1 MSDFYQT
8 DIITTL
14 HRLGGDGLDRI
25 EHELAGFSKSRPATL
40 VLPALYSEFE
50 ADALAGIVEELK
62 KVRYIKEIVLSLGRA
77 SDEEFEKAM
86 RFMSDIPY
94 DVKII
99 HNEGKRIKSLY
110 STLEDYGLWAG
121 EDGKGRSA
129 WLAYGYTIA
138 SGRSDVIALHD
149 CDIVNYNREMLAR
162 LCYPVMNPSIDVVF
176 CKGFYSRVTDRMHGR
191 VTRLLITPL
200 VRALQKLVGG
210 HDFLTFLDNFRY
222 PLAGEFCMIT
232 DLAWVNRIPWDWGL
246 EVGVLSEVFRNYSP
260 KRVCQVDITDNYEH
274 KHQELSPED
283 ESRGL
288 MKMCVDISKSIFRVL
303 AAEGV
308 VFSENFFK
316 SLEVGYLRLAEDTMV
331 KYEADAAINGLVYD
345 RHGEAKAVEAFIRAI
360 HKGAAAV
367 LENPMGTPL
376 IPSWRRV
383 SAGIPGVLDFL
394 RDAVDEDNRQGRA

>member
-14 HRLGGDGLDRI
+14 HRLGTPRLERL
-25 EHELAGFSKSRPATL
+25 EFELEGFTKQRPMTL
-40 VLPALYSEFE
+40 VLPALYSEFQ
-50 ADALAGIVEELK
+50 ADAIKGIIEELK
-62 KVRYIKEIVLSLGRA
+62 KVRYVKEIVLSLGRA
-77 SDEEFEKAM
+77 SDEEFRKA
-86 RFMSDIPY
+86 REFMSVIPY
-94 DVKII
+94 DVKIL
-99 HNEGKRIKSLY
+99 HNEGKRVKEVY
-110 STLEDYGLWAG
+110 ATLDRNGLWAG

-129 WLAYGYTIA
+129 WLAYGYVMA
-138 SGRSDVIALHD
+138 SARTDVIALHD
-149 CDIVNYNREMLAR
+149 CDIVSYNREMLAR
-162 LCYPVMNPSIDVVF
+162 LCYPVVNPNIDVVF

-210 HDFLTFLDNFRY
+210 HDFLSFLDSFRY

-260 KRVCQVDITDNYEH
+260 RRVCQVDISDNYEH
-274 KHQELSPED
+274 KHQALSAD
-283 ESRGL
+283 DASKGL
-288 MKMCVDISKSIFRVL
+288 MRMSVDICKTIFRVL

-308 VFSENFFK
+308 VFSDNFFK

-331 KYEADAAINGLVYD
+331 KYEADATLNGLMYD
-345 RHGEAKAVEAFIRAI
+345 RHEEAKAVEAFVSAI
-360 HKGAAAV
+360 HKASQV
-367 LENPMGTPL
+367 LLENPMGTPL

-383 SAGIPGVLDFL
+383 SSAIPGVLDML
-394 RDAVDEDNRQGRA
+394 RIAVDEDNR